1 MFLPPFSFA
10 RWFPLPGPLLPA
22 LSLAVSVAA
31 ADGQAQ
37 IPSASAQTAAGDQ
50 TLPEKISGLGLW
62 LDAAALAPLLQ
73 EGEAVMRWPDKSGN
87 AYDAVFEAR
96 IPQVK
101 FPGSPYGTIPQSKL
115 QVGHHQPPT
124 FRADALA
131 GRPAVSFAASKRQT
145 LVLDFAGHA
154 LGQDVPGFSAAFVV
168 RAALDYGPPPAPDVE
183 WSSNRYLFI
192 SHLSIYN
199 TRFAVQVESGSGALR
214 VSSRPLP
221 GESITSL
228 PPPRHPP
235 ILALEPYA
243 WHRLLVSVDYRRKA
257 MDILLDGTPFHGRLP
272 PESGSKAED
281 VPSPI
286 TGIGSNTLGEWITCD
301 LAELICYEK
310 ALGDGEMRNLDRY
323 FQGKYSLGEK

>member
-1 MFLPPFSFA
+1 MGKHPAAVRTAPILALAISFV
-10 RWFPLPGPLLPA
+10 WP
-22 LSLAVSVAA
+22 
-31 ADGQAQ
+31 
-37 IPSASAQTAAGDQ
+37 ASAAVPD
-50 TLPEKISGLGLW
+50 KISDLGLW
-62 LDAAALAPLLQ
+62 LDAAALASQ
-73 EGEAVMRWPDKSGN
+73 VKDGGAVTRWPDASGN
-87 AYDAVFEAR
+87 GYDAVYEAR

-101 FPGSPYGTIPQSKL
+101 FPERPYGKIPQEKL
-115 QVGHHQPPT
+115 QLGRHQPPT

-131 GRPAVSFAASKRQT
+131 GRPAVSFDASKRQT

-221 GESITSL
+221 AESITTL
-228 PPPRHPP
+228 PPPHDPP
-235 ILALEPYA
+235 ILALRPHA
-243 WHRLLVSVDYRRKA
+243 WHRLLVSVDYRGKTMA
-257 MDILLDGTPFHGRLP
+257 ILLDGTPFHGHLP
-272 PESGSKAED
+272 PESGSTAED

-301 LAELICYEK
+301 LAELICYQRG
-310 ALGDGEMRNLDRY
+310 LGEGEMRKLDRY